1 MSTVATMAKAI
12 MNTFM
17 RLMPIILYG
26 GSILSGL
33 VFNDFRG
40 TLLFLGF
47 LGNEFVSL
55 AYRMMLKSI
64 DNPQCALL
72 RYGDNNFILPSPL
85 SQTMGFFGA
94 FLLMKMY
101 LEQSFQTV
109 PFFIILILML
119 LSVYSINNI
128 GCLAFVDAL
137 LTCLVGCLF
146 GAMYFYIIKDNY
158 KPDYY
163 KFKKDESDE
172 EKGEEFTFLS
182 LQ

>member
-1 MSTVATMAKAI
+1 MSTVGTMAKAI
-12 MNTFM
+12 LNSFM

-26 GSILSGL
+26 GSVLSGL

-47 LGNEFVSL
+47 LGNEFISL
-55 AYRMMLKSI
+55 AYRMMLKSR

-85 SQTMGFFGA
+85 SQTVGFFGA

-101 LEQSFQTV
+101 LEENFSTTSF
-109 PFFIILILML
+109 FAISILML
-119 LSVYSINNI
+119 LSIYSINNI
-128 GCLAFVDAL
+128 GCLAFVDAI

-146 GAMYFYIIKDNY
+146 GAMYFYVIKDNY

-163 KFKKDESDE
+163 KFKTNEDE
-172 EKGEEFTFLS
+172 EDTKNEFTFLS
-182 LQ
+182 L

>member
-1 MSTVATMAKAI
+1 MSSTGTMAKAI
-12 MNTFM
+12 VNSFM

-26 GSILSGL
+26 GSALSGL

-47 LGNEFVSL
+47 LGNEFISL
-55 AYRMMLKSI
+55 AYTMMLKGR

-85 SQTMGFFGA
+85 SQTVGFFGA

-101 LEQSFQTV
+101 LEESFKTV
-109 PFFIILILML
+109 SFFSILILML
-119 LSVYSINNI
+119 LSVYSINNV
-128 GCLAFVDAL
+128 GCLAFVDAA

-146 GAMYFYIIKDNY
+146 GAMYFYVIKDNY
-158 KPDYY
+158 KPDYN
-163 KFKKDESDE
+163 KFKKDNDE
-172 EKGEEFTFLS
+172 ENSKNEFTFLS
-182 LQ
+182 L